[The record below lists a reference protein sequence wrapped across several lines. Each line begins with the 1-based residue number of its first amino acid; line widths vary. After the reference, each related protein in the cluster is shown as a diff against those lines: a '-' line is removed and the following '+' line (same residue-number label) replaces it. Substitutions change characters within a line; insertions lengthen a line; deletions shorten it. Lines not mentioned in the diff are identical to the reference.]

1 MKWTD
6 YENETLIHNHKVSK
20 VFKKKYKRASE
31 FHNALYRLFGILTV
45 LSSTISTTLIW
56 SLDLQQDELY
66 YSNTTYSIIDH
77 NFNIIP
83 IKLIVFLSAFTA
95 SIQNFYKFQ
104 DNSNNYLITSNL
116 YSNIKGKIE
125 AVGNIHP
132 EYRTITPSDFF
143 KKIQDKSYESTFKI
157 YPNCK
162 LFFESPFL
170 PSQLQ
175 LLQLAL
181 SLQFLK
187 GLLV

>member
-104 DNSNNYLITSNL
+104 DNSNN
-116 YSNIKGKIE
+116 
-125 AVGNIHP
+125 
-132 EYRTITPSDFF
+132 F
-143 KKIQDKSYESTFKI
+143 
-157 YPNCK
+157 
-162 LFFESPFL
+162 
-170 PSQLQ
+170 
-175 LLQLAL
+175 
-181 SLQFLK
+181 
-187 GLLV
+187 